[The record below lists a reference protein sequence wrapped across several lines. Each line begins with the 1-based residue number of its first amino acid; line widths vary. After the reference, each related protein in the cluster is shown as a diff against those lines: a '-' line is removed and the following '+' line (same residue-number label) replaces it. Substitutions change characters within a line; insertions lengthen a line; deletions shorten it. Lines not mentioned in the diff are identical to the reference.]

1 MYIKVG
7 VIALGH
13 FNTGTCSIRSGHF
26 RIWQIWIKS
35 QFPERV
41 GTRSLQRARRLQWIR
56 ADWQLLC
63 LATFAILI
71 FILVIL
77 QTFHTFHQVPPG
89 NRTLALTQHHPD
101 LPRGADCWPSRAEND
116 YCACCGRTGLLVCF
130 NDLYAFVECVCVWL
144 CVYVPNEWKQTVCLE
159 AKKGLKAFR
168 FKRNQ
173 LHYISLYTGIRLPV
187 LKFLAVSENATVKL
201 MFQVS
206 LCKKLFSQ
214 RYILKFRCVRKFIS
228 HGLARL
234 VWSEMIRSCTVWRVL
249 SQGLHLME
257 GWHPRLR
264 AETLLIVKPIC
275 RKDSVSIE

>member
-130 NDLYAFVECVCVWL
+130 NDLYAFVECVCVIV
-144 CVYVPNEWKQTVCLE
+144 CVCAQWMKANRLFGGKKRAEGLPIQAKSITLYKSIYRNTVACPE
-159 AKKGLKAFR
+159 
-168 FKRNQ
+168 
-173 LHYISLYTGIRLPV
+173 
-187 LKFLAVSENATVKL
+187 VSG
-201 MFQVS
+201 
-206 LCKKLFSQ
+206 
-214 RYILKFRCVRKFIS
+214 CVRKCDSQTDVPSF
-228 HGLARL
+228 
-234 VWSEMIRSCTVWRVL
+234 TV
-249 SQGLHLME
+249 
-257 GWHPRLR
+257 
-264 AETLLIVKPIC
+264 
-275 RKDSVSIE
+275 